1 MIIIEDINGEM
12 IHKCSVKL
20 LNVDININT
29 GASFKVK
36 HVVQVLTV
44 VDKLLIGLG
53 LDRFN
58 HTLASSSLLDHICN
72 SYQCL

>member
-12 IHKCSVKL
+12 IHECSLKL
-20 LNVDININT
+20 LNVDVNTNT

-44 VDKLLIGLG
+44 VDKLLIGLD

-58 HTLASSSLLDHICN
+58 HTLTSSSLLDHICN
-72 SYQCL
+72 WYQCL